1 MKFGKFFD
9 DPIVKIAAWL
19 TEREQHW
26 MRHVIANK
34 YPGVLDPQV
43 YWIVGTDAENAG
55 LSADPVER
63 TVQRLTLS
71 QVGVYMAQRMWSLRT
86 WIIVP
91 LLALLGLALA
101 YVLIN
106 VSGTTPHAWL
116 TPVTMAVTIWLAA
129 MLCFGSFLFVPVVA
143 QFFLPRVPVRQ
154 DEIDSVRGV
163 MARCVVRDLPAD
175 VPGDLADRPRVL
187 VADAE
192 GRAVA
197 GQVLA
202 TDLEYSAVRAE
213 WVRSRSTLFVLGLA
227 MLSPVLA
234 VWAAWA
240 AVLTY
245 YAVQA
250 VNAEP
255 LQPQQQQ
262 DQKPDLWAMVKW
274 VGVPVLLWLG
284 MSVGV
289 PDYLSGVLPVT
300 AQLAQWAFV
309 LVVWFVAL
317 RKVLRTPAPLNM
329 RALMLEQAVR
339 ESGSEL
345 LIDKAGPAHFVELE
359 NARRAQLA
367 NARKDRS
374 PFVQLGTSTGLLAQR
389 RDPLAPTEPGLPV
402 GLSVSDLSTHLGV
415 LGASGT
421 GKTSGVIR
429 PLTKAWLAAD
439 LGGLLVLDGKG
450 ALPLELNGLHTDYR
464 LISPAHGRFNPIAG
478 MKPDA
483 VADVLADVLNA
494 DSSGDRYWADSARLM
509 LRMAAI
515 VIAAH
520 PSLPYTIGEL
530 QRFCVASHQ
539 EREGSL
545 SELADRAMTDGRLA
559 AALNYWI
566 VEYPLMPEKTSGSI
580 ANMVRTWLGNICL
593 HERLGPWTDTAES
606 DARIE
611 DAMRG
616 AKLGMLLPESE
627 FGIGGVAISALC
639 MRRLYD
645 GCKLR
650 GDNWRSLDGHTA
662 VLLAADEV
670 QNLLTKADLET
681 VPVARSLGL
690 HLMFAT
696 QNVDGLYKRL
706 DKDGAVQLLGNLASI
721 VALPPRTDDSN
732 AYVAKRAGNI
742 WRATTQSYYGLPD
755 AAADLGLYGNS
766 GVDRTMQGVAL
777 HRQSRIGSPRLSY
790 AINLWHRAWAP
801 KAMAWLDDLATPDNT
816 DQMTPKPTLSF
827 DLAPL
832 VTPDELDTLLAR
844 PGTALAIFNRGRVQR
859 RDVIRLGGVA

>member
-1 MKFGKFFD
+1 
-9 DPIVKIAAWL
+9 
-19 TEREQHW
+19 
-26 MRHVIANK
+26 
-34 YPGVLDPQV
+34 
-43 YWIVGTDAENAG
+43 
-55 LSADPVER
+55 
-63 TVQRLTLS
+63 
-71 QVGVYMAQRMWSLRT
+71 
-86 WIIVP
+86 
-91 LLALLGLALA
+91 
-101 YVLIN
+101 
-106 VSGTTPHAWL
+106 
-116 TPVTMAVTIWLAA
+116 
-129 MLCFGSFLFVPVVA
+129 
-143 QFFLPRVPVRQ
+143 
-154 DEIDSVRGV
+154 
-163 MARCVVRDLPAD
+163 
-175 VPGDLADRPRVL
+175 
-187 VADAE
+187 
-192 GRAVA
+192 
-197 GQVLA
+197 
-202 TDLEYSAVRAE
+202 
-213 WVRSRSTLFVLGLA
+213 

-274 VGVPVLLWLG
+274 VGVPALLWLG

-289 PDYLSGVLPVT
+289 PDYLDGVLPVT

-359 NARRAQLA
+359 NARQAQLA

-450 ALPLELNGLHTDYR
+450 ALPLELNGLHADYR

-777 HRQSRIGSPRLSY
+777 HRQSRNQPVAS
-790 AINLWHRAWAP
+790 
-801 KAMAWLDDLATPDNT
+801 
-816 DQMTPKPTLSF
+816 
-827 DLAPL
+827 
-832 VTPDELDTLLAR
+832 
-844 PGTALAIFNRGRVQR
+844 
-859 RDVIRLGGVA
+859 RLGAEGDGMAR